1 MKTALYCN
9 VSGHGEHKTKTLVGR
24 KLEENDEEQV
34 SAQEDILGDVLV
46 SVTGEKQVRATNFN
60 PI

>member
-1 MKTALYCN
+1 MFQHYN
-9 VSGHGEHKTKTLVGR
+9 VSGHGEHKIKSLVGR

-34 SAQEDILGDVLV
+34 SAHEDILGDVLV